1 MSKPLLKKIN
11 QEYSVIVSAVE
22 PVGTDRKKV
31 WFKKGK
37 NLINIKEVLPGT
49 LNNNTGEYM
58 NVRSTIEN
66 ITDNSVTFKLTSNWA
81 GVVFFINVLPNTT
94 YTLKFDSTIAE
105 ITDNYVLIDTF
116 NNETYKRRVV
126 QKSGTTHSFTT
137 QENENE
143 IRICIETGKTS
154 LVNINITLSNIQL
167 EQNTVATA
175 YENYAEPEIY
185 ILNSNNVYEKFEKD
199 ENKER
204 ILFEGSVKFGNNVC
218 VIPDDIRY
226 VEVYFKFPITIT
238 NTVINKNS
246 IRIDTS
252 YTPTSTECIGTLIA
266 CNGTNFT
273 EIEMNFYANRCLKA
287 DYIAT
292 YANLNS
298 DAVNKNNTDGF
309 EVYKVVGYK

>member
-1 MSKPLLKKIN
+1 MKANYEEDK
-11 QEYSVIVSAVE
+11 VIVSATE
-22 PVGTDRKKV
+22 PTEVNRKKV

-58 NVRSTIEN
+58 NTRSTIEN

-105 ITDNYVLIDTF
+105 ITGNVNDNFVLIDTF
-116 NNETYKRRVV
+116 NNVTYKRRVV
-126 QKSGTTHSFTT
+126 KKSGTTHSFTT

-143 IRICIETGKTS
+143 VRICIETGKMS
-154 LVNINITLSNIQL
+154 ALNINITLSNIQL
-167 EQNTVATA
+167 EQNAVATA
-175 YENYAEPEIY
+175 YEQYIEPEIY
-185 ILNSNNVYEKFEKD
+185 ILNNNNVYEKFEKD
-199 ENKER
+199 ENKEK

-226 VEVYFKFPITIT
+226 VEVYFKIG
-238 NTVINKNS
+238 INKNS

-252 YTPTSTECIGTLIA
+252 YTPTSTECIGTFIA
-266 CNGTNFT
+266 CTGTNFA
-273 EIEMNFYANRCLKA
+273 EVEMNFNANRCLKA